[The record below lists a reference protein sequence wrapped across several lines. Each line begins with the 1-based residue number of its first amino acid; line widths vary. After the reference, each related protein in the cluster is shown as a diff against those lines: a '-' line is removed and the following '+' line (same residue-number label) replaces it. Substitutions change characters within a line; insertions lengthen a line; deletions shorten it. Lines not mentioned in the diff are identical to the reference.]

1 MRGILLAGGTGSRLW
16 PLTRTLS
23 KQLLPVYDKPMVYY
37 PLSTLML
44 AGVQDVLVISTP
56 RDLGQFQ
63 ALLGDGS
70 QWGMEIQYATQD
82 QPRGIAHA
90 LIIAENFIRNQR
102 CSLILGDNIFYGPGL
117 GVSLASRG
125 RSDEQAHIF
134 AYEVADPRD
143 YAVVTLDVDGN
154 PLSLMEKPTNPGS
167 RWAVPGLYFYPIG
180 VSDVA
185 RGLRPSRRGEL
196 EITSVNDW
204 YLSQGRL
211 TVTELPRGTAWM
223 DTGTHAA
230 LYEASTYVRV
240 LEERQGT
247 KVSCPEEI
255 AWRQGW
261 ITDDELSTLAAPL
274 LASGYGHYLMGLLNA
289 YRRP

>member
-1 MRGILLAGGTGSRLW
+1 
-16 PLTRTLS
+16 
-23 KQLLPVYDKPMVYY
+23 MVFY

-44 AGVQDVLVISTP
+44 AGVRDVLLISTP
-56 RDLGQFQ
+56 RDLAQFQ
-63 ALLGDGS
+63 VLLADGS
-70 QWGMEIQYATQD
+70 QWGMDIQYATQD
-82 QPRGIAHA
+82 EPRGIADA
-90 LIIAENFIRNQR
+90 LIIAEDFIGNQR

-117 GVSLASRG
+117 GISLASRG
-125 RSDEQAHIF
+125 KSDHLAHIL

-143 YAVVTLDVDGN
+143 YAVVTLDGDGI
-154 PLSLMEKPTNPGS
+154 PLSLVEKPTNPQS
-167 RWAVPGLYFYPIG
+167 RWAVPGLYFYPVG

-185 RGLRPSRRGEL
+185 RALRPSQRGEL
-196 EITSVNDW
+196 EITSVNNW

-211 TVTELPRGTAWM
+211 AVTELPRGTAWM
-223 DTGTHAA
+223 DTGTHLG

-261 ITDDELSTLAAPL
+261 ISDDQLRALAAPL
-274 LASGYGHYLMGLLNA
+274 MASGYGLYLMGLL
-289 YRRP
+289 RG